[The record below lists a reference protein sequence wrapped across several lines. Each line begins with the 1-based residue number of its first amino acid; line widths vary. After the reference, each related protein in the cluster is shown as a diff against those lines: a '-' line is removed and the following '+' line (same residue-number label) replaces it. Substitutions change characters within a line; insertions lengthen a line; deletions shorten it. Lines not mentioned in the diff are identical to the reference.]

1 MPFVAPSS
9 EERASWLARLEEPG
23 AHAEIASGLAC
34 LEEVEVVGGLVS
46 TAAAPLG
53 PWVRIAAWNA
63 ERCRH
68 LDASLA
74 LLRGVDAD
82 VLLLSE
88 LDAGMA
94 RSANEDVPR
103 RLADGLAMG
112 GAFAVEFVE
121 LGLGDAADVEFA
133 RSFGMRTNERG
144 LHGNAV
150 LARGGLRSPA
160 VLRLDAGGDWFT
172 MSRGQPR
179 VGGRVAV
186 AGLVDVG
193 GTDVCVVSFH
203 LESSSTADERA
214 VQMEVLLRL
223 VDERYGVDTPCVL
236 GGDANTFGAPI
247 GEVVADRERVR
258 AVRDSEPARFSWP
271 VPHEPLFGV
280 AASHGF
286 SWTDANVAAPTT
298 NHDARGLPDH
308 VPLHL
313 DWLFVRG
320 LEARR
325 PAIVHA
331 VDPSGTPL
339 SDHELVA
346 VSIRRYAAPR

>member
-1 MPFVAPSS
+1 MAFPGPTAD
-9 EERASWLARLEEPG
+9 ERARWLARVGEPG
-23 AHAEIASGLAC
+23 AHADLASGLAC
-34 LEEVEVVGGLVS
+34 LETVEALGDASTSS
-46 TAAAPLG
+46 TAQPLG
-53 PWVRIAAWNA
+53 PWVRVAAWNA

-74 LLRGVDAD
+74 LLAAVDAD
-82 VLLLSE
+82 VVLLSE

-94 RSANEDVPR
+94 RSGNHDVPQ
-103 RLADGLAMG
+103 RLAEGLGLA

-121 LGLGDAADVEFA
+121 LGIGDAADREFA
-133 RSFGMRTNERG
+133 SSFALSENARG

-150 LARGGLRSPA
+150 LARGGLRRDSA
-160 VLRLDAGGDWFT
+160 CALRLDAGGDWFT
-172 MSRGQPR
+172 HERGQPR

-186 AGLVDVG
+186 AGVVDVG
-193 GTDVCVVSFH
+193 GTDVVVVSFH

-214 VQMEVLLRL
+214 DQFGLLLRQ
-223 VDERYGVDTPCVL
+223 VDERFGAGTPCVL

-247 GEVVADRERVR
+247 TDLFDRAGVR
-258 AVRDSEPARFSWP
+258 RLRAEDPTRFSWP
-271 VPHEPLFGV
+271 VPSEPLFDV
-280 AASHGF
+280 AAAHGC
-286 SWTDANVAAPTT
+286 SWVDANVAAPTT
-298 NHDARGLPDH
+298 NHDVAGLPDH

-325 PAIVHA
+325 PTIVHA
-331 VDPSGTPL
+331 VDERGTSI

-346 VSIRRYAAPR
+346 VSVRLVS

>member
-1 MPFVAPSS
+1 MAFPGPTSD
-9 EERASWLARLEEPG
+9 ERAGWLARIGEGREG
-23 AHAEIASGLAC
+23 HASIAGSLAC
-34 LEEVEVVGGLVS
+34 LREVEGLGDGGRSDV
-46 TAAAPLG
+46 TLG
-53 PWVRIAAWNA
+53 PWVRVAAWNA

-74 LLRGVDAD
+74 MLARVDAD

-94 RSANEDVPR
+94 RSGNHDVPR
-103 RLADGLAMG
+103 RLAEGLGLG

-121 LGLGDAADVEFA
+121 LGLGDAADEAFA
-133 RSFGMRTNERG
+133 RGFGLTANERG

-150 LARGGLRSPA
+150 LARGGLRDA
-160 VLRLDAGGDWFT
+160 CALRLDEGGDWFT
-172 MSRGQPR
+172 MERGQPR

-186 AGLVDVG
+186 AGVVGIAGVDV
-193 GTDVCVVSFH
+193 VVVSFH
-203 LESSSTADERA
+203 LESSSTARERA
-214 VQMEVLLRL
+214 AQMEVLLAQ
-223 VDERYGVDTPCVL
+223 VDDRFGASTPCVL

-247 GEVVADRERVR
+247 AELFDRDNVR
-258 AVRDSEPARFSWP
+258 RLREEEPTRFTWP
-271 VPHEPLFGV
+271 VAHEPLFEV
-280 AASHGF
+280 AARHGC
-286 SWTDANVAAPTT
+286 SWLDANVAAPTT
-298 NHDARGLPDH
+298 NHDAAGLPDH

-325 PAIVHA
+325 PVVVHA
-331 VDPSGTPL
+331 VDGAATTL

-346 VSIRRYAAPR
+346 VNVRLSPP

>member
-1 MPFVAPSS
+1 MAFPGPTA
-9 EERASWLARLEEPG
+9 EERAAWLARIDEAG
-23 AHAEIASGLAC
+23 AHDEIARDLAC
-34 LEEVEVVGGLVS
+34 LHEVEDLGVVGPAV
-46 TAAAPLG
+46 LG
-53 PWVRIAAWNA
+53 PWVRVAAWNA

-74 LLRGVDAD
+74 LLHRIDAD

-94 RSANEDVPR
+94 RSANHDVPR
-103 RLADGLAMG
+103 RVAEGLGLG

-121 LGLGDAADVEFA
+121 LGLGDGPDREFA
-133 RSFGMRTNERG
+133 RTFGLSSNERG

-150 LARGGLRSPA
+150 LARGGLRAGATASF
-160 VLRLDAGGDWFT
+160 RLDEGGAWFT
-172 MSRGQPR
+172 HERGQPR

-186 AGLVDVG
+186 GGLIDVG
-193 GTDVCVVSFH
+193 GVDVAVVSFH

-214 VQMEVLLRL
+214 RQFDGLLTQVDARL
-223 VDERYGVDTPCVL
+223 GRDTPCVV
-236 GGDANTFGAPI
+236 GGDANTFGATI
-247 GEVVADRERVR
+247 TDLLERDRAR
-258 AVRDSEPARFSWP
+258 AMRTAEPTRFSWP
-271 VPHEPLFGV
+271 VAHEPLFEV

-286 SWTDANVAAPTT
+286 RWVDANVAAPTT
-298 NHDARGLPDH
+298 NHDAGGHPDH

-325 PAIVHA
+325 PTIVHA
-331 VDPSGTPL
+331 VDGEGRPL
-339 SDHELVA
+339 SDHEVVC
-346 VSIRRYAAPR
+346 VSVRLSS